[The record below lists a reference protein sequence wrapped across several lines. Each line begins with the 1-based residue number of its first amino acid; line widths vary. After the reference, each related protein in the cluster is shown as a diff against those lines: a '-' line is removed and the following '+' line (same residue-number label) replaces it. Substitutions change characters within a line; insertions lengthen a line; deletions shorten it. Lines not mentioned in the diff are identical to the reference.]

1 MIRNRKELRS
11 ASATQS
17 VFAGRR
23 PNEYMVEDVVKLE
36 RNSFLAAMAN
46 INMVE
51 DKITPGKIIFSL
63 RLVSPTPV
71 LY

>member
-36 RNSFLAAMAN
+36 RNSFLALWQ
-46 INMVE
+46 ILTWWRT
-51 DKITPGKIIFSL
+51 KSLQGK
-63 RLVSPTPV
+63 
-71 LY
+71 

>member
-23 PNEYMVEDVVKLE
+23 QNEYMVEDVVKLE
-36 RNSFLAAMAN
+36 RNSFLALWQ
-46 INMVE
+46 ILTWWRT
-51 DKITPGKIIFSL
+51 KSLQGK
-63 RLVSPTPV
+63 
-71 LY
+71 